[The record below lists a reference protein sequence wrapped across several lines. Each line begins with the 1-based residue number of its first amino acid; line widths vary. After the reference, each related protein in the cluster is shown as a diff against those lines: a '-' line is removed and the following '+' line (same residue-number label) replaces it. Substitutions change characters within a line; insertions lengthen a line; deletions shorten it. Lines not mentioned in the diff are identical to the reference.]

1 MSSRHIVFSH
11 GQDGEPWGMKIQ
23 AMAEVARR
31 HGLQVHSVDYRGMP
45 DPLQRVRVLLEFA
58 RELPGELILVGSSM
72 GGHVA
77 MAAATGLPACGVF
90 LLAPAFYMAGYEHY
104 TPVAAACPVD
114 IVHGWNDDIVP
125 VDNSIRYARENKCT
139 LHVLDSDHRLTA
151 DIDEVCALLDRF
163 LTRLGAAN

>member
-1 MSSRHIVFSH
+1 MTQHIVFSH
-11 GQDGEPWGMKIQ
+11 GQDGEPWGAKIQ

-31 HGLQVHSVDYRGMP
+31 HDLQVHSVDYRGMP
-45 DPLQRVRVLLEFA
+45 DPLERVRALLAFA
-58 RELPGELILVGSSM
+58 AELTGELILVGSSM

-77 MAAATGLPACGVF
+77 MAAANQLPTRGVF

-104 TPVAAACPVD
+104 TPAAANCPID

-163 LTRLGAAN
+163 LARLAAN